1 MYIEGCSE
9 DLMYLF
15 CLSILDV
22 SYLIYWSCDRFDIHC
37 TYIWF
42 IYTNVCSFTY
52 LYMCYFF
59 SFYIH
64 MILIS
69 CMQSIISVS
78 HKDALISFL

>member
-1 MYIEGCSE
+1 MGCSE
-9 DLMYLF
+9 DLMYMF

-52 LYMCYFF
+52 L
-59 SFYIH
+59 
-64 MILIS
+64 
-69 CMQSIISVS
+69 
-78 HKDALISFL
+78 